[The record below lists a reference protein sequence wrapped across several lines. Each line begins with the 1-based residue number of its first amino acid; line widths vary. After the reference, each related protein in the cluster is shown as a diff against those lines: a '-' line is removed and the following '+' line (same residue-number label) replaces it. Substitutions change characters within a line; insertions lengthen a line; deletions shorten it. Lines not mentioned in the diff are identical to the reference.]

1 MGTELYK
8 PLGQDR
14 PAGKKRHRPRL
25 SFLSIFS
32 VIAALSITAL
42 TVYSMRAEPA
52 LKQDDVIADSTP
64 ATHPTHP
71 GSDFSSEA
79 TARSPRSDPTSGAN
93 VERVLNEDGS
103 VVTKYSPRARDSS
116 GPVLVESPR
125 IGQDPRLAGTPN
137 EALLEDSP
145 YGLLPVIGKDGLRP
159 MDQYARPWSGAR
171 GTRIAIVVGGLGLS
185 QTGTQKA
192 IEQLPEEVTLAFATS
207 GNSLQRW
214 MQTSRRQG
222 HEILIQ
228 VPMEPFGFT
237 ETDTA
242 PSTLLAGLA
251 PQENLRR
258 LHEAMGKITGYTGV
272 MNYQGGRLLS
282 DADALEPLLRDIG
295 ARGLLFLDDGSS
307 ARSASSGIAKAIELP
322 HSFGDMTLDAQL
334 DKTAILQKLDD
345 LERLAMRKGSAVGIA
360 SAFDESIDAIR
371 QWIEEASKRGIEIVA
386 ISALADDFANN

>member
-1 MGTELYK
+1 M
-8 PLGQDR
+8 
-14 PAGKKRHRPRL
+14 
-25 SFLSIFS
+25 
-32 VIAALSITAL
+32 
-42 TVYSMRAEPA
+42 
-52 LKQDDVIADSTP
+52 
-64 ATHPTHP
+64 
-71 GSDFSSEA
+71 
-79 TARSPRSDPTSGAN
+79 
-93 VERVLNEDGS
+93 ERVLNDDGNL
-103 VVTKYSPRARDSS
+103 VTKYSPRARDSD

-237 ETDTA
+237 ETETA
-242 PSTLLAGLA
+242 PATLLAGLA

-282 DADALEPLLRDIG
+282 DAEALEPLLRDIG

-307 ARSASSGIAKAIELP
+307 ARSATSGIAKAIELP

-371 QWIEEASKRGIEIVA
+371 QWTEEASKRGIEIVA
-386 ISALADDFANN
+386 VSALADDFENN